1 MAESSTS
8 TSARMPSPQR
18 QRQRT
23 AEVWDEDFEFPT
35 ITIPKGKGKE
45 PESGVPVKK
54 EEELDDES
62 SGEDWDID
70 EPEEGGA
77 GIGGSPAGPSRLL
90 PSPTTGKRKSP
101 ESLGLGQL
109 SLGSPRASSSKYND
123 QPIPRSPRSPT
134 THGNHP
140 YSSITDS
147 SSALQLISGNGSTP
161 NGQDISK
168 QRTRSGSVTAAR
180 NKLIK
185 RHPSTTFIPLA
196 SSSSSDTLSKV
207 PPLPV
212 SRSSYDVSRLD
223 TGQKPIHRSKSG
235 EMMPPPPLPKSGSH
249 TRNLSKQRTSSRPGS
264 RQNEVRVSA
273 IPLSPYNEQDRNV
286 EHTKKP
292 GFWKRLSGQP
302 LIGEPKTSPGTCKSQ
317 VGRESGREQ
326 MDGVD

>member
-8 TSARMPSPQR
+8 AAARLPAPQR
-18 QRQRT
+18 QRQKT

-45 PESGVPVKK
+45 PELASATTITKAGTGD
-54 EEELDDES
+54 EEDVS
-62 SGEDWDID
+62 SVEDWDLE
-70 EPEEGGA
+70 EPEE
-77 GIGGSPAGPSRLL
+77 GSPAGPSRLL

-101 ESLGLGQL
+101 ESLGLGEL
-109 SLGSPRASSSKYND
+109 SLGSPRASSSRYQD
-123 QPIPRSPRSPT
+123 QLIPRSPTVPLHSPYT
-134 THGNHP
+134 
-140 YSSITDS
+140 SVTDS
-147 SSALQLISGNGSTP
+147 SSALQLVSGISNTHQ
-161 NGQDISK
+161 GQDISK
-168 QRTRSGSVTAAR
+168 QRTRSGSVTASR

-212 SRSSYDVSRLD
+212 SRSSYDVSRSD
-223 TGQKPIHRSKSG
+223 NGQKPVHRSKSG
-235 EMMPPPPLPKSGSH
+235 EMMPPPPVPKLTSH

-264 RQNEVRVSA
+264 RQHEVRVSA

-302 LIGEPKTSPGTCKSQ
+302 LIGEPKTSPGTCELGYRH
-317 VGRESGREQ
+317 VY
-326 MDGVD
+326 